1 MTSIADRQS
10 PVAAHELTSAV
21 HGLAA
26 AVTEHRSTFDS
37 EGRVPDHLFEQLA
50 SLSLFRLLLPAS
62 LGGPGLSA
70 LEFMDVVEAAAAL
83 DGTIGWLVGNG
94 GGMAR
99 AGAFLPAV
107 SAREIYDD
115 PLAFVVSS
123 TGALGRALRVPGGY
137 SVTGRWPFGSGS
149 PHGTWFAPICA
160 VEDNEQPSGE
170 LIFVYAPRKDVLLHD
185 NWQVSGLCA
194 TGSVD
199 FELVDAFVP
208 DRLAHAFQ
216 PEPTQPGTVYRLPT
230 RSIFSWTVAT
240 VPLGIAAGAIDDFAS
255 KGRSAKRSSDRVPF
269 AERELIQSQLG
280 HVQARIA
287 ASRAY
292 LRHTM
297 STLLEGTEAGTDL
310 EASRVDFRLACTF
323 ASQSALWA
331 IDLVTE
337 MAGAAAI
344 LQSSPLERRERDA
357 RAAAKHVA
365 MSPAAYITGGK
376 LRLGCDLSNTAF

>member
-1 MTSIADRQS
+1 MTSLAESRS
-10 PVAAHELTSAV
+10 SVTALELAAGV

-26 AVTEHRSTFDS
+26 AVAEHRGEFDS
-37 EGRVPDHLFEQLA
+37 NGRLPDHLFEQLA
-50 SLSLFRLLLPAS
+50 ALGLFRLLLPTS
-62 LGGPGLSA
+62 LDGPGLSP

-83 DGTIGWLVGNG
+83 DGTVGWLVGNG

-99 AGAFLPAV
+99 AGGYLPAE
-107 SAREIYDD
+107 SAREIFDD

-123 TGALGRALRVPGGY
+123 TGAVGRAVRVPGGY

-149 PHGTWFAPICA
+149 PHGTWFAPVCA
-160 VEDNEQPSGE
+160 VEEGE
-170 LIFVYAPRKDVLLHD
+170 HATGEVIFVYAPRKDVLLHD

-199 FELVDAFVP
+199 FEFVGVFVP
-208 DRLAHAFQ
+208 DRLVHAFQ
-216 PEPTQPGTVYRLPT
+216 PEPTQPGTLYRLPT
-230 RSIFSWTVAT
+230 RSIFPWTVAT
-240 VPLGIAAGAIDDFAS
+240 VPLGIAAGAIDDFTT
-255 KGRSAKRSSDRVPF
+255 KGRSAKRHGDCVPF

-280 HVQARIA
+280 QIQARTA

-297 STLLEGTEAGTDL
+297 TTLLEGIEAGTDL

-323 ASQSALWA
+323 ARQSALWA
-331 IDLVTE
+331 INLVTE
-337 MAGAAAI
+337 MAGAVAI
-344 LQSSPLERRERDA
+344 LRSSPLERRERDA

-376 LRLGCDLSNTAF
+376 LRLGCDLSNASF

>member
-1 MTSIADRQS
+1 MASAAKTPG
-10 PVAAHELTSAV
+10 PVAALELVAEV
-21 HGLAA
+21 NELAA
-26 AVTEHRSTFDS
+26 AVWEDRSDFDS
-37 EGRVPDHLFEQLA
+37 NGQLPDHLFERLA
-50 SLSLFRLLLPAS
+50 ALGLFRLLLPKS

-99 AGAFLPAV
+99 AGGYLPAV
-107 SAREIYDD
+107 SAREIFDD

-123 TGALGRALRVPGGY
+123 TGAVGRAVRVTGGY

-160 VEDNEQPSGE
+160 VADGEQTTDE
-170 LIFVYAPRKDVLLHD
+170 LIFVYVPRSDVMLHD

-199 FELVDAFVP
+199 FELVDVFVP
-208 DRLAHAFQ
+208 DRFAHAFQ
-216 PEPTQPGTVYRLPT
+216 PEPTQPGTLYRLPT
-230 RSIFSWTVAT
+230 RSIYSWTVAT
-240 VPLGIAAGAIDDFAS
+240 VPLGIAAGAIDDFATT
-255 KGRSAKRSSDRVPF
+255 GRSAKRRSDSVPF

-280 HVQARIA
+280 QIQARTA

-297 STLLEGTEAGTDL
+297 TTLLEAIEAGTDL
-310 EASRVDFRLACTF
+310 DAARVELRLACTF
-323 ASQSALWA
+323 ASQSAVWA

-337 MAGAAAI
+337 MAGAVAI
-344 LQSSPLERRERDA
+344 MRSSPLERRERDA

-365 MSPAAYITGGK
+365 MSPGAYITGGK
-376 LRLGCDLSNTAF
+376 LRLGCDLSNDRF

>member
-1 MTSIADRQS
+1 MTSLAESRS
-10 PVAAHELTSAV
+10 SVAALELAAGVHE
-21 HGLAA
+21 LAA
-26 AVTEHRSTFDS
+26 AVSEHRSKFDS
-37 EGRVPDHLFEQLA
+37 EGRLPDHLFEQLA
-50 SLSLFRLLLPAS
+50 ALGLFRLLLPTS
-62 LGGPGLSA
+62 IGGPGLSA

-99 AGAFLPAV
+99 AGGYLPEA
-107 SAREIYDD
+107 SAREIFNE
-115 PLAFVVSS
+115 PLAFIVSS
-123 TGALGRALRVPGGY
+123 TGAVGRALRVPGGY

-160 VEDNEQPSGE
+160 VEDGEQATGE
-170 LIFVYAPRKDVLLHD
+170 VIFVYAPRRDVLVHD

-199 FELVDAFVP
+199 FEFVDVFVP
-208 DRLAHAFQ
+208 DRFAHAFQ
-216 PEPTQPGTVYRLPT
+216 PEPTQPGTLYRLPT

-240 VPLGIAAGAIDDFAS
+240 VPLGIAAGAIDDLAS
-255 KGRSAKRSSDRVPF
+255 NGRSAMRRSDSVPF

-280 HVQARIA
+280 QVLARTA
-287 ASRAY
+287 ASQAY
-292 LRHTM
+292 LRHAM
-297 STLLEGTEAGTDL
+297 RTLLEGVEAGAQL
-310 EASRVDFRLACTF
+310 EAGRVDFRLACTF

-331 IDLVTE
+331 INLVTE
-337 MAGAAAI
+337 MAGAVAI
-344 LQSSPLERRERDA
+344 LRSSPLERRERDA

-376 LRLGCDLSNTAF
+376 LRLGCDVSNTSF

>member
-1 MTSIADRQS
+1 MTSLAGSRRS
-10 PVAAHELTSAV
+10 SAATELAAGV
-21 HGLAA
+21 DGLAA
-26 AVTEHRSTFDS
+26 AVAEHRSDFDS
-37 EGRVPDHLFEQLA
+37 NGQLPDDLFEQLA
-50 SLSLFRLLLPAS
+50 RLGLFRLLLPSS

-70 LEFMDVVEAAAAL
+70 LEFMDVVEAASAL
-83 DGTIGWLVGNG
+83 DGTVGWLAGNG

-99 AGAFLPAV
+99 VGAFLPAE
-107 SAREIYDD
+107 SAREIFDD

-123 TGALGRALRVPGGY
+123 TGAVGRAVRVPGGY

-149 PHGTWFAPICA
+149 PHGTWFSPLCS
-160 VEDNEQPSGE
+160 VEEDEQATGE
-170 LIFVYAPRKDVLLHD
+170 VIFVLAPRRDVLLHD

-199 FELVDAFVP
+199 FELVEVFVP
-208 DRLAHAFQ
+208 DRFAHAFQ
-216 PEPTQPGTVYRLPT
+216 PQPTQPGTLYRLPT

-240 VPLGIAAGAIDDFAS
+240 VPLGLAVGAINDFAETAAS
-255 KGRSAKRSSDRVPF
+255 KRRGDSVPL
-269 AERELIQSQLG
+269 ADRELIQSQLG
-280 HVQARIA
+280 QIQARTA

-292 LRHTM
+292 LRNTM
-297 STLLEGTEAGTDL
+297 SALLEGVDAGISL

-337 MAGAAAI
+337 MAGTVAI
-344 LQSSPLERRERDA
+344 LRSSTLERRERDA

-376 LRLGCDLSNTAF
+376 LRLGHDLSNVNF

>member
-1 MTSIADRQS
+1 MTALEL
-10 PVAAHELTSAV
+10 AAEV

-26 AVTEHRSTFDS
+26 AVAELRSDFDS
-37 EGRVPDHLFEQLA
+37 NGRLPDHLFEQLA
-50 SLSLFRLLLPAS
+50 ALGLFRLLLPTS
-62 LGGPGLSA
+62 VGGPGLSA

-83 DGTIGWLVGNG
+83 DGTTGWLVGNG

-99 AGAFLPAV
+99 AGGYLPAV
-107 SAREIYDD
+107 SAREIFDD

-123 TGALGRALRVPGGY
+123 TGAVGRTVRVPGGY

-160 VEDNEQPSGE
+160 VEDSEQITGE
-170 LIFVYAPRKDVLLHD
+170 LIFVYAPRRDVLLHD

-199 FELVDAFVP
+199 FEFVDVFVP
-208 DRLAHAFQ
+208 DRFAHAFQ
-216 PEPTQPGTVYRLPT
+216 PEPTQPGTLHRLPT

-240 VPLGIAAGAIDDFAS
+240 VPLGIAAGALDDFAT
-255 KGRSAKRSSDRVPF
+255 KGRSGKRSGDSVPF

-280 HVQARIA
+280 QIQAQTA

-297 STLLEGTEAGTDL
+297 STLLEATEAGTDL
-310 EASRVDFRLACTF
+310 
-323 ASQSALWA
+323 
-331 IDLVTE
+331 
-337 MAGAAAI
+337 
-344 LQSSPLERRERDA
+344 
-357 RAAAKHVA
+357 
-365 MSPAAYITGGK
+365 
-376 LRLGCDLSNTAF
+376 

>member
-1 MTSIADRQS
+1 MTSLAESRS
-10 PVAAHELTSAV
+10 SVAALELAAGVHEL
-21 HGLAA
+21 A
-26 AVTEHRSTFDS
+26 AVVAEHRSKFDS
-37 EGRVPDHLFEQLA
+37 DGRLPDHLFEQLA
-50 SLSLFRLLLPAS
+50 ALGLFRLLLPTS

-99 AGAFLPAV
+99 AGGYLPAV
-107 SAREIYDD
+107 SAREIFDD

-123 TGALGRALRVPGGY
+123 TGAVGRAVRVPGGY

-160 VEDNEQPSGE
+160 VEDGEQATGE
-170 LIFVYAPRKDVLLHD
+170 VIFVYAPRRDVLLHD

-199 FELVDAFVP
+199 FEFVDVFVP

-216 PEPTQPGTVYRLPT
+216 PEPTQPGTLYRLPT
-230 RSIFSWTVAT
+230 LSIFPWTVAT
-240 VPLGIAAGAIDDFAS
+240 VPLGIAAGAIDDFAT
-255 KGRSAKRSSDRVPF
+255 KGRSAKRGGDAVPF

-280 HVQARIA
+280 QIQARTA

-297 STLLEGTEAGTDL
+297 TTLLEGTEAGTDL
-310 EASRVDFRLACTF
+310 EACRVDFRLACTF

-331 IDLVTE
+331 INLVTE
-337 MAGAAAI
+337 MAGAVAI
-344 LQSSPLERRERDA
+344 LRSSPLERRERDA

-376 LRLGCDLSNTAF
+376 LRFGCDLSNTLF

>member
-1 MTSIADRQS
+1 MAS
-10 PVAAHELTSAV
+10 VAQGRGSVRALELAAGVHE
-21 HGLAA
+21 LAA
-26 AVTEHRSTFDS
+26 AVAEVRSDFDS
-37 EGRVPDHLFEQLA
+37 NGRLPDHLFEQLA
-50 SLSLFRLLLPAS
+50 ALGLFRLLLPTS
-62 LGGPGLSA
+62 VGGPGLSA

-99 AGAFLPAV
+99 AGGYLPAV
-107 SAREIYDD
+107 SAREIFDD

-123 TGALGRALRVPGGY
+123 TGAVGRAVRVPGGY

-160 VEDNEQPSGE
+160 VEDSGQTTGE
-170 LIFVYAPRKDVLLHD
+170 LIFVYVPRKDVLLHD

-199 FELVDAFVP
+199 FEFVEVFVP
-208 DRLAHAFQ
+208 DRFAHAFQ
-216 PEPTQPGTVYRLPT
+216 PEPTQPGTLYRLPT

-240 VPLGIAAGAIDDFAS
+240 VPLGIAAGALDDFAT
-255 KGRSAKRSSDRVPF
+255 KGRSAKRSSDSVPF

-280 HVQARIA
+280 QIQARTA

-297 STLLEGTEAGTDL
+297 STLLEATEAGTDL
-310 EASRVDFRLACTF
+310 EAGRVDFRLACTF
-323 ASQSALWA
+323 ASQSAVWA

-337 MAGAAAI
+337 MAGAVAI
-344 LQSSPLERRERDA
+344 LRSSPLERRERDA

-376 LRLGCDLSNTAF
+376 LRLGCDLSNTSF